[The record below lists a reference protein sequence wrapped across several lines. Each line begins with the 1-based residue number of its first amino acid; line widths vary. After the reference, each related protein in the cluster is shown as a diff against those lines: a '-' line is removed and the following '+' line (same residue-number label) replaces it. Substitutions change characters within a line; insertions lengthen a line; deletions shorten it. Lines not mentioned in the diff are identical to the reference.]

1 MNWFVL
7 SLLAGLLFA
16 ASRAVARFVLQKQG
30 NALAFTALHDFIAGL
45 CLLPFFFAGFHWPTQ
60 PITWVYFAGI
70 VVFAF
75 LCDWLA
81 FLALRLIDVS
91 LYQIVNQVRHIFV
104 LIGGLVLFQES
115 ITWVKIIAIALITF
129 GVAVAVSEKT
139 RLTINRGV
147 VLSVISTLFAI
158 IAFLFAKLTV
168 RDFSETATASLE
180 LMVIGLLAFSC
191 LGWRPA
197 KLVAELRRQKWG
209 LVVSGL
215 LFGIFEVLLFFAL
228 KMGEA
233 SRVIPVTQ
241 SSVVFA
247 LIAGFIFLRER
258 RRLPQKIAGVILTG
272 VGIAAMYLL

>member
-1 MNWFVL
+1 MNWFTF

-16 ASRAVARFVLQKQG
+16 ASRVVARFVLRKQG

-45 CLLPFFFAGFHWPTQ
+45 CLLPFLFIGFHWPTQ
-60 PITWVYFAGI
+60 PITWLYFSGV

-104 LIGGLVLFQES
+104 LVGGLLLFQES
-115 ITWVKIIAIALITF
+115 ITWIKVVAIVLITL
-129 GVAVAVSEKT
+129 GVGVAVSEKT
-139 RLTINRGV
+139 RFTLNRGV
-147 VLSVISTLFAI
+147 ILSIISTLFAI
-158 IAFLFAKLTV
+158 VAFLFAKLAV
-168 RDFSETATASLE
+168 RDFSETAAASLE
-180 LMVIGLLAFSC
+180 LMLIGILAFSC
-191 LGWRPA
+191 LGFRP
-197 KLVAELRRQKWG
+197 KPLVSELRLQKWG

-215 LFGIFEVLLFFAL
+215 LFGGFEVILFYAL
-228 KMGEA
+228 RVGEA

-247 LIAGFIFLRER
+247 LIAGLVFLRER
-258 RRLPQKIAGVILTG
+258 QRLPQKISGAILIG
-272 VGIAAMYLL
+272 VGIVAMYLL